1 MSTSSYLAKFNVTF
15 EQASQYVHANL
26 HDLPGIVAV
35 ARQYGITSDML
46 GELAGGYSGAQVRG
60 YLAGFG
66 IETGSLEAESLF
78 PSDMLQFSN
87 VMALNTRGDDLSTAS
102 LRAQVIARTGAT
114 AYDAA
119 FDPNQY
125 AGGLD
130 GVFSAADQGISSLG
144 PLPAT
149 AETLESLFYGTIIRL
164 AGSVDMQELLQVQ
177 SFAHDNAAGLA
188 SEDPAVTRA
197 LVTLMLGVVEDRPAL
212 PAFSDSMIGQVA
224 VASAVALVG
233 IASQHAHSL
242 FDELL
247 SGFVL

>member
-1 MSTSSYLAKFNVTF
+1 MSTLSYLAKFNVTF
-15 EQASQYVHANL
+15 EQASQYVHANM

-66 IETGSLEAESLF
+66 I
-78 PSDMLQFSN
+78 
-87 VMALNTRGDDLSTAS
+87 
-102 LRAQVIARTGAT
+102 AQVGGGE
-114 AYDAA
+114 DAFENCNMSDGKRDSA
-119 FDPNQY
+119 SSDPVSY
-125 AGGLD
+125 
-130 GVFSAADQGISSLG
+130 
-144 PLPAT
+144 
-149 AETLESLFYGTIIRL
+149 
-164 AGSVDMQELLQVQ
+164 
-177 SFAHDNAAGLA
+177 
-188 SEDPAVTRA
+188 
-197 LVTLMLGVVEDRPAL
+197 RPAL

-224 VASAVALVG
+224 VASAFALVG